1 MKIYIRKA
9 LGRLLI
15 PLACV
20 SERVPRVCVRSLKR
34 IHDLP
39 PLYLLCS
46 FDINVFRKT
55 KKRNKKFAFCFCTS
69 PSRPSQNDMLLY
81 RITLILYI

>member
-39 PLYLLCS
+39 PLYLLCP
-46 FDINVFRKT
+46 FDINVFRK
-55 KKRNKKFAFCFCTS
+55 KKKEIRNLHFVFVHPHLAPLKMTC
-69 PSRPSQNDMLLY
+69 Y
-81 RITLILYI
+81 YIE